1 MPKVLLADDNEEMR
15 DTLERIFSFYQFE
28 VLTAANGFE
37 AVDIA
42 KKSDPDIILLDGMMP
57 EMDGF
62 DACKVLKSSDK
73 TKDIPIVFLTAN
85 YTDVQ
90 DRIKGFELGADDYLL
105 KPFNSKELVTRVK
118 SILKRTEMFR
128 LIKKEN
134 EELTYKNKSIRQE
147 LEDFLERTK
156 KIDENSIIDPLTGLY
171 NFEFFKRR
179 LREEFLRASRY
190 ESPLS
195 LVIIGVNNFEKLNET
210 LGYQLGN
217 YVIIRMANYILN
229 KTREVDILC
238 HHQDDGFCILLPQT
252 NEQGGFNKAERIRV
266 ALSNAEYID
275 DAVIDTIKFARR
287 RITEHRHITVNLGV
301 ASYPH
306 EGITC
311 NDENELFKM
320 AQEALSHS
328 KANGQNLTMSYVQNM
343 VS

>member
-1 MPKVLLADDNEEMR
+1 MISV
-15 DTLERIFSFYQFE
+15 
-28 VLTAANGFE
+28 TATGYN
-37 AVDIA
+37 VIDIDSA
-42 KKSDPDIILLDGMMP
+42 KKHNPDIILLDGMMP

-62 DACKVLKSSDK
+62 DACKVLKSSEK

-90 DRIKGFELGADDYLL
+90 DRVKGFEMGADDYLL
-105 KPFNSKELVTRVK
+105 KPFNSRELVARVK
-118 SILKRTEMFR
+118 SILKRTDMLR
-128 LIKKEN
+128 LIKREN
-134 EELTYKNKSIRQE
+134 EDLTYKNKSIRKE

-156 KIDENSIIDPLTGLY
+156 RIDKNSIIDPLTGLY
-171 NFEFFKRR
+171 NFDFFKRR

-252 NEQGGFNKAERIRV
+252 SEQGGFNKAERIRV

-275 DAVIDTIKFARR
+275 DEVVDTIKFARR
-287 RITEHRHITVNLGV
+287 RITEHRNITVNLGV

-311 NDENELFKM
+311 KDENELFKM
-320 AQEALSHS
+320 AQEALSNS
-328 KANGQNLTMSYVQNM
+328 KTNGENLTMSYAQSM
-343 VS
+343 VP

>member
-1 MPKVLLADDNEEMR
+1 MPKVLLADDNEEML
-15 DTLERIFSFYQFE
+15 DTLEHIFSFYQFD
-28 VLTAANGFE
+28 VLKATNGQE
-37 AVDIA
+37 AVETA
-42 KKSDPDIILLDGMMP
+42 RKSVPDIILLDGMMP

-62 DACKVLKSSDK
+62 DACKVLKSSEK

-90 DRIKGFELGADDYLL
+90 ARIKGFELGADDYLL
-105 KPFNSKELVTRVK
+105 KPFNSKELVMRVK
-118 SILKRTEMFR
+118 SILKRTEMLR
-128 LIKKEN
+128 LIKEEN
-134 EELTYKNKSIRQE
+134 EELTYKNKSIKQE
-147 LEDFLERTK
+147 LEEFLERTR
-156 KIDENSIIDPLTGLY
+156 KIDKNSIIDPLTGLY

-179 LREEFLRASRY
+179 LREEFLRALRY

-252 NEQGGFNKAERIRV
+252 NVQGGFNKAERIRV

-275 DAVIDTIKFARR
+275 DEVVDTIKFARR
-287 RITEHRHITVNLGV
+287 RITEHRNITVNLGV
-301 ASYPH
+301 ASYPL
-306 EGITC
+306 EDVNC
-311 NDENELFKM
+311 KDENELFKM
-320 AQEALSHS
+320 AQEALSRS
-328 KANGQNLTMSYVQNM
+328 KSAGENITMSYTRSI